1 MMKIMGIVRERRS
14 RRRIERLPAVQS
26 LELNQET
33 GQRHNTH
40 NTVVLVFRESV
51 ELSLDFFSVAYKTC

>member
-14 RRRIERLPAVQS
+14 RRRIERLLAVQS
-26 LELNQET
+26 LELNHET
-33 GQRHNTH
+33 GQRH

-51 ELSLDFFSVAYKTC
+51 ELSLGFFSVAYKTC